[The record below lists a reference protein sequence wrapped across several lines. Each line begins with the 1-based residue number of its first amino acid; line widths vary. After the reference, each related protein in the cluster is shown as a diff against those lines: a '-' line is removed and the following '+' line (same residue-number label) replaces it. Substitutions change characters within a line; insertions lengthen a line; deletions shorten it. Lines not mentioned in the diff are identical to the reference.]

1 MNEEISEKTCQLAAD
16 TGKITGRILWAILK
30 EYLRK
35 RAEKKALPKE
45 GKQTVKEL
53 VKQGQ
58 GATSMDVDGDSVRTF
73 KRIANKY
80 GVDFAIVKHKD
91 VDPPKFT
98 VFFKAKDMDAITA
111 VVQDYT
117 AKIVKHQDKEKPSV
131 IAKLRQLKDFI
142 AKHPRKVKEK
152 FKENVR

>member
-1 MNEEISEKTCQLAAD
+1 MNEEIAERTCQLAAD
-16 TGKITGRILWAILK
+16 TGKVTGRVLWSILR
-30 EYLRK
+30 EYLRQ
-35 RAEKKALPKE
+35 RAQKKAMPKE

-58 GATSMDVDGDSVRTF
+58 GATSMDVDGDSVGTF

-91 VDPPKFT
+91 VNPPKFT

-111 VVQDYT
+111 VVKDYT
-117 AKIVKHQDKEKPSV
+117 AKIVKQQNKEKPSV
-131 IAKLRQLKDFI
+131 LKELKQIKDYIAKL
-142 AKHPRKVKEK
+142 PRKVKVK

>member
-1 MNEEISEKTCQLAAD
+1 MNEEIAEKTCQLAAD
-16 TGKITGRILWAILK
+16 TGKVTGRVLWAMLRA
-30 EYLRK
+30 YLRQ
-35 RAEKKALPKE
+35 RAQKKAKPKE
-45 GKQTVKEL
+45 GRQTVKEL

-58 GATSMDVDGDSVRTF
+58 GATSMDVDGESVATF
-73 KRIANKY
+73 KKIANKY

-91 VDPPKFT
+91 MDPPKFT

-117 AKIVKHQDKEKPSV
+117 AKIVKRQDNEKPSV
-131 IAKLRQLKDFI
+131 IAKLRQLKDII

>member
-1 MNEEISEKTCQLAAD
+1 MNEEIAEKTCQLAAD
-16 TGKITGRILWAILK
+16 TGKVTGRILLLMLK
-30 EYLRK
+30 AYLRH

-58 GATSMDVDGDSVRTF
+58 GATSMDVDGDSVRDF

-117 AKIVKHQDKEKPSV
+117 AKIVKRQDKEKPSV
-131 IAKLRQLKDFI
+131 LKELKQIKDYIAKL
-142 AKHPRKVKEK
+142 PRKVKVK